1 MEFSRFRKGT
11 DTFPAQL
18 SALIVTE
25 LFRQVKLPQKHA
37 CCGTIEGRD
46 VEPGTI
52 IKEAPKLQNRAAAEK
67 SRKIVLLSFPKQIS
81 LMENVT
87 R

>member
-11 DTFPAQL
+11 DTFPTQL

-25 LFRQVKLPQKHA
+25 VFRQNKLPQKHA
-37 CCGTIEGRD
+37 CCGTTEEQD

-52 IKEAPKLQNRAAAEK
+52 IKEAPKLQNRTAVEK
-67 SRKIVLLSFPKQIS
+67 
-81 LMENVT
+81 
-87 R
+87 